1 MFSTMGPIG
10 SLGLNKMIRLELGLL
25 VPSVKVSIS
34 NTFAYFS
41 ILKSAISISKSKV
54 SIA

>member
-1 MFSTMGPIG
+1 MRNTIAHF
-10 SLGLNKMIRLELGLL
+10 IR
-25 VPSVKVSIS
+25 SAKVSIS

-41 ILKSAISISKSKV
+41 ILKLSISNTKV